1 MRTTKLWL
9 TLTLLMVAATTVA
22 QTSAT
27 TGRVKTFSNGV
38 TLEYS
43 FSGGYVKEKTTER
56 GGSEVHYVC
65 EIEEGGT
72 IVLDIKRI
80 SGPVNSSYKKVN
92 IEHLGPAS
100 SRLAQVLNKEYSA
113 HLEYKLVP
121 GKHAPKMYSYMYAP
135 GCLNGSRSN
144 VFIHWHVVPKK
155 ETKNTSK
162 TASAKTQRVKI
173 DNPCN
178 CSDINRY
185 NSGLKDEA
193 PMYRDC
199 GVRFRDIKG
208 DVTVKPC
215 DDDDDGYERAGYETI
230 LHYCDQI
237 KTEEDSEAT
246 LGLVNK
252 SSFVIKEKSIVV
264 LPPYE
269 GEVSNIRMI
278 AGVIWVNMKKMV
290 KNGEMRM
297 HGTQAVAGIRGTI
310 VAMEE
315 TGSETRFWLLAGKV
329 DVTSNTT
336 GKKVVLEAGQMTTTG
351 TDGQTKVQKFNI
363 EQAAKKFGIPMS
375 EIRNHYSNSGSVIG
389 DVVVGKDME
398 YKIISDN
405 TAEVVKCKGSG
416 QVKIS
421 NTLNYEGK
429 QYKVVRIAKD
439 AFKGMMNV
447 TTVEIPSN
455 VVTIKEDAFL
465 NCGLT
470 NLTVWADDVRIEQ
483 KAFHNCLKLVTATV
497 KGKTPHCSFDAFIGC
512 SSMRELFIRDIK
524 ADSYG
529 KKPNGT
535 NAIIKK
541 LK

>member
-9 TLTLLMVAATTVA
+9 TLVLLMVAATTVA

-27 TGRVKTFSNGV
+27 TGRVKTFSNGL

-80 SGPVNSSYKKVN
+80 SGPSSYNKVC
-92 IEHLGPAS
+92 IDHRTATGKLLD
-100 SRLAQVLNKEYSA
+100 RVHYKENSA

-121 GKHAPKMYSYMYAP
+121 GKYTPNMYSYMYAP

-144 VFIHWHVVPKK
+144 VYIHWHVVPKK

-162 TASAKTQRVKI
+162 TASAKTERVKI

-199 GVRFRDIKG
+199 GVRFRDLTG
-208 DVTVKPC
+208 DVAVKPC
-215 DDDDDGYERAGYETI
+215 DGDDDAYENAEFDMI
-230 LHYCDQI
+230 LHYCDEI

-246 LGLVNK
+246 LGLVNQ

-290 KNGEMRM
+290 KNGEMLM
-297 HGTQAVAGIRGTI
+297 DGTQAVAGIRGTI
-310 VAMEE
+310 VAAEE
-315 TGSETRFWLLAGKV
+315 TGKETRFWLLAGKV
-329 DVTSNTT
+329 DVTSKKT

-363 EQAAKKFGIPMS
+363 EQTAKKFGIPMS

-470 NLTVWADDVRIEQ
+470 NLTVWADNVRIEQ

>member
-1 MRTTKLWL
+1 MKTTKLWL
-9 TLTLLMVAATTVA
+9 TLVLLMVAATTVA

-27 TGRVKTFSNGV
+27 TGRVKTFTNGV

-80 SGPVNSSYKKVN
+80 SGPDYNSIKKVS
-92 IEHLGPAS
+92 IEHWGPAS
-100 SRLAQVLNKEYSA
+100 CQAQVRNKEHSA

-121 GKHAPKMYSYMYAP
+121 GKHAPNMYSYMYAP

-252 SSFVIKEKSIVV
+252 TSYVIKENSCFI

-269 GEVSNIRMI
+269 GEVSGIKMVM
-278 AGVIWVNMKKMV
+278 GTIWVNMKKMM
-290 KNGEMRM
+290 KNGEINID
-297 HGTQAVAGIRGTI
+297 GTQAVAGIRGTI
-310 VAMEE
+310 VAAEE
-315 TGSETRFWLLAGKV
+315 TGKETRFWLLAGKV
-329 DVTSNTT
+329 DVTSKAT

>member
-9 TLTLLMVAATTVA
+9 TLVLLMVAATTVA

-80 SGPVNSSYKKVN
+80 SGPDYNSIKKVS
-92 IEHLGPAS
+92 IEHWGPAS
-100 SRLAQVLNKEYSA
+100 CQAQVRNKEYSA

-162 TASAKTQRVKI
+162 TASAKTEVESR
-173 DNPCN
+173 NPRL
-178 CSDINRY
+178 CSMQLH
-185 NSGLKDEA
+185 G
-193 PMYRDC
+193 DC
-199 GVRFRDIKG
+199 GVRFRDLTG
-208 DVTVKPC
+208 DVTVRC
-215 DDDDDGYERAGYETI
+215 DNDDEDAYEHAEYDIPLYWR
-230 LHYCDQI
+230 DRI
-237 KTEEDSEAT
+237 KTEYDSEAV
-246 LGLVNK
+246 LGLENAT
-252 SSFVIKEKSIVV
+252 SFVIKENSILV
-264 LPPYE
+264 LPKYE
-269 GEVSNIRMI
+269 RGPTAFEMVM
-278 AGVIWVNMKKMV
+278 GTIWVNMKKMM
-290 KNGEMRM
+290 KNGEIDLK
-297 HGTQAVAGIRGTI
+297 GTQAVAGIRGTI
-310 VAMEE
+310 VAAEE
-315 TGSETRFWLLAGKV
+315 TGKETRFWLLAGKV
-329 DVTSNTT
+329 DVTSKKT

-429 QYKVVRIAKD
+429 QYKVVRIAKN

-470 NLTVWADDVRIEQ
+470 NLTVWADNVRIEQ

>member
-9 TLTLLMVAATTVA
+9 TLVLLMVAATTVA

-80 SGPVNSSYKKVN
+80 SGPDYNSIKKVS
-92 IEHLGPAS
+92 IEHWGPAS
-100 SRLAQVLNKEYSA
+100 CQAQVRNKENSA

-252 SSFVIKEKSIVV
+252 TSYVIKENSCFI

-269 GEVSNIRMI
+269 GEVSGIKMVM
-278 AGVIWVNMKKMV
+278 GTIWVNMKKMM
-290 KNGEMRM
+290 KNGEINID
-297 HGTQAVAGIRGTI
+297 GTQAVAGIRGTI
-310 VAMEE
+310 VAAEE
-315 TGSETRFWLLAGKV
+315 TGKETRFWLLAGKV
-329 DVTSNTT
+329 DVTSKAT

-375 EIRNHYSNSGSVIG
+375 EIRNHYSNTSSVIG

-470 NLTVWADDVRIEQ
+470 NLTVWADNVRIEQ

>member
-1 MRTTKLWL
+1 
-9 TLTLLMVAATTVA
+9 
-22 QTSAT
+22 
-27 TGRVKTFSNGV
+27 
-38 TLEYS
+38 
-43 FSGGYVKEKTTER
+43 
-56 GGSEVHYVC
+56 
-65 EIEEGGT
+65 
-72 IVLDIKRI
+72 
-80 SGPVNSSYKKVN
+80 
-92 IEHLGPAS
+92 
-100 SRLAQVLNKEYSA
+100 
-113 HLEYKLVP
+113 
-121 GKHAPKMYSYMYAP
+121 
-135 GCLNGSRSN
+135 
-144 VFIHWHVVPKK
+144 
-155 ETKNTSK
+155 
-162 TASAKTQRVKI
+162 
-173 DNPCN
+173 
-178 CSDINRY
+178 
-185 NSGLKDEA
+185 
-193 PMYRDC
+193 MYRDC
-199 GVRFRDIKG
+199 GVRFRDIIG

-252 SSFVIKEKSIVV
+252 SSLVIKEKSILV

-297 HGTQAVAGIRGTI
+297 FGTQAVAGIRGTI

-470 NLTVWADDVRIEQ
+470 NLTVWADNVRIEQ